1 MAFGLM
7 IAFGTG
13 GSEGAD
19 FEGLK
24 DMFYHP
30 EGYNCLAL
38 PNIWDEGTSTNTSGF
53 FIPQYTNL
61 DVKDDSGKGLYMDSN
76 GNTYVEKARDYIIS
90 LRNEVIENSTSTQA
104 IDRYVAENCL
114 TPSEA
119 CLEVSGN
126 IFPKKELQQQLA
138 TIRMNRRLQNHKQIG
153 DLIWNSG
160 VLEWKQK
167 KLGDITKYPL
177 SKNDDTTGYLS

>member
-1 MAFGLM
+1 M

-90 LRNEVIENSTSTQA
+90 LRNEVIENATSTQA

-153 DLIWNSG
+153 DLIWNRG
-160 VLEWKQK
+160 V
-167 KLGDITKYPL
+167 
-177 SKNDDTTGYLS
+177 S